1 MKNNLKHTVAILLSG
16 LITAPVLA
24 QTPLPQH
31 VQRSPWSITASMGM
45 GSFQYMEST
54 HGQTALGRLAFDYA
68 LTEYLGLEAGIQNG
82 NHMRFALPHET
93 VNILGGVPVEGT
105 TKPLLDLLV
114 TAKTPTFN
122 SALPLYGLIK
132 GGAAYRQLQMDRET
146 VNDLTQIAPEFQAG
160 IGYKVSKH
168 LDVGLMVQYVAGK
181 NPNVQADAL
190 TETGK
195 IANIP
200 TQVAVFLGLTL
211 TLE

>member
-1 MKNNLKHTVAILLSG
+1 MNNNLKRTVAILLSG
-16 LITAPVLA
+16 LIAAPVLA
-24 QTPLPQH
+24 QTTEHQN
-31 VQRSPWSITASMGM
+31 VSKSPWSITASMGM
-45 GSFQYMEST
+45 GNFQYMEST

-68 LTEYLGLEAGIQNG
+68 LNSHLGIEVGIQNG

-93 VNILGGVPVEGT
+93 VSILGGVPVEGA

-114 TAKTPTFN
+114 TAKTPHLN
-122 SALPLYGLIK
+122 SAVPLYGLIK
-132 GGAAYRQLQMDRET
+132 GGVAYRQLEIDRET
-146 VNDLTQIAPEFQAG
+146 VNDLTKIAPEVQAG

-200 TQVAVFLGLTL
+200 TQQAVLLGLTF